1 MSRKSQLRMNVRT
14 AREEFTL
21 SMKALRE
28 ADNAFILASDAV
40 RAVQDAVDAVNRA
53 EAALREADPP
63 VYPTTGNRDVLR
75 FRYRNVCSKCEAK
88 ARRYGLRL

>member
-1 MSRKSQLRMNVRT
+1 MSRRSQLRLNVRT
-14 AREEFTL
+14 AKEEFAL

-63 VYPTTGNRDVLR
+63 GVPLRRGIVMYFDSATGT
-75 FRYRNVCSKCEAK
+75 SAPSAK
-88 ARRYGLRL
+88 PRLDGTD